1 MPINEYGGA
10 GTLRRFKMVIDKK
23 SKDRDKQLEFKFPEK
38 NLTQTK
44 ATTTLVMKGQEN
56 RRKDHEHF

>member
-23 SKDRDKQLEFKFPEK
+23 SKDRDKQLEFEFPKKKFDRDISNDYNNKAKTGKQEEK
-38 NLTQTK
+38 S
-44 ATTTLVMKGQEN
+44 
-56 RRKDHEHF
+56 